1 VPTDAQYQRLLEF
14 RTALRH
20 FDQWSRQR
28 AEEEG
33 LTHAQHQL
41 LLAICGSPTPGGPTV
56 GEVAESLLVRH
67 HSASELVDRAQ
78 DLGLVARHRD
88 HDDSR
93 RVRLRL
99 TEHGLDLLHRLTEVH
114 LGELRRLAEL
124 LHELP
129 AAVPAEV
136 SAP

>member
-1 VPTDAQYQRLLEF
+1 MPTDAQYQLLLEF

-28 AEEEG
+28 AEAEG

-56 GEVAESLLVRH
+56 GEVAEALLVRH

-93 RVRLRL
+93 RVHLQV
-99 TEHGLDLLHRLTEVH
+99 TDHGLDLLDRLTEVH

-124 LHELP
+124 LHQLP
-129 AAVPAEV
+129 AEAAAEV
-136 SAP
+136 AAP